1 MNSINF
7 LLAGYIV
14 HAFPNYWCNTW
25 IVNFVYESGNS
36 CRWAS
41 CALHTSSETSSPTRV
56 VMFPIGRIRF
66 LDSFWRSL
74 PPSLPS
80 PSILRQ
86 TSRET
91 SIYSASPFHEKP
103 TTIHPGIIINR
114 FEYEF
119 NFFASSFLFLSS
131 PLLFSKIETNCFEEE
146 YTDPSSLRFIK
157 DLNWKLVKN
166 NFVSRSIEEIF
177 GIFSLWIELIWHT
190 IISWRKI

>member
-1 MNSINF
+1 MKVETVVDEHRARYTHPAKLHPRPEWLCFQSAEYAFSIVF
-7 LLAGYIV
+7 DD
-14 HAFPNYWCNTW
+14 P
-25 IVNFVYESGNS
+25 
-36 CRWAS
+36 
-41 CALHTSSETSSPTRV
+41 
-56 VMFPIGRIRF
+56 
-66 LDSFWRSL
+66 SL

-157 DLNWKLVKN
+157 DLN
-166 NFVSRSIEEIF
+166 
-177 GIFSLWIELIWHT
+177 
-190 IISWRKI
+190 